1 MAIAVPEPFTR
12 VGEQGENTMSDKA
25 LRIRCHCVR
34 QMCEQTLTATSSGS
48 RASLATEIQ
57 GTIVLGREDAICLR
71 DWLEKFIR
79 GAPDHDQEAR
89 HAA

>member
-1 MAIAVPEPFTR
+1 MPEPFTK
-12 VGEQGENTMSDKA
+12 VGEQGENRMSNEI
-25 LRIRCHCVR
+25 LRIDCHCTR
-34 QMCEQTLTATSSGS
+34 QMCEQKLTGTSSGS
-48 RASLATEIQ
+48 RASIATEIQ